1 MLYWP
6 VPTSVES
13 STVRGRS
20 DSGAAG
26 PFVRGRL
33 SSAPIADVTGGVTAG
48 RGHGSCQ
55 GVPRPIHSVGTGT
68 LRLLQKM

>member
-26 PFVRGRL
+26 PFR
-33 SSAPIADVTGGVTAG
+33 A
-48 RGHGSCQ
+48 
-55 GVPRPIHSVGTGT
+55 RPTE
-68 LRLLQKM
+68 LRLYS